1 MSISCR
7 FASALLVGAGALLAS
22 SAFFTAFA
30 YDDVPGPSYGYV
42 DPLVAPGPV
51 YEYAPVR
58 SRVRVYEYAPVRR
71 GARVY
76 GYAPVRRGA
85 RVYGYAPARPAV
97 RVYGYGPVYAA
108 ETPPAELQSD
118 RRPLGIYAPHEPTDL
133 SPPRSFF
140 LGLDRTSG
148 D

>member
-30 YDDVPGPSYGYV
+30 YDDVPGPSYGYI

-58 SRVRVYEYAPVRR
+58 SRV
-71 GARVY
+71 RVY

-108 ETPPAELQSD
+108 ETPPAELRSD